1 MGRWWWIVCVW
12 DETRQIAVKCL
23 FLSKI
28 NNYGTTEATNI
39 NRMQSNDDTQKNKEL
54 DIDDIIDP
62 ESDKTED
69 VLLVEMMNVY
79 TDLAEQRKNIT
90 RIMANVKRCY
100 TKVER
105 RLQVQSPTKPKEAK
119 QTGLTKPFPVSTSLC
134 TFMSVPEG
142 TQLARAEVTKYL
154 HKYIKEKDLY
164 DESNKQ
170 FIRPDM
176 SLKQLLNIDKEESLH
191 IFSMQKM
198 MNTHFN
204 YNRST

>member
-1 MGRWWWIVCVW
+1 
-12 DETRQIAVKCL
+12 
-23 FLSKI
+23 
-28 NNYGTTEATNI
+28 
-39 NRMQSNDDTQKNKEL
+39 MQSNDDPQTSTDLNGG
-54 DIDDIIDP
+54 DIDDT
-62 ESDKTED
+62 ESPKAED
-69 VLLVEMMNVY
+69 ALLAEMMSVY
-79 TDLAEQRKNIT
+79 TELAEQRKNIT

-105 RLQVQSPTKPKEAK
+105 RLQVQSPTKPREAK
-119 QTGLTKPFPVSTSLC
+119 KTGLTKPFPVSTSLC

-170 FIRPDM
+170 FIRPDV

-204 YNRST
+204 YNCSS